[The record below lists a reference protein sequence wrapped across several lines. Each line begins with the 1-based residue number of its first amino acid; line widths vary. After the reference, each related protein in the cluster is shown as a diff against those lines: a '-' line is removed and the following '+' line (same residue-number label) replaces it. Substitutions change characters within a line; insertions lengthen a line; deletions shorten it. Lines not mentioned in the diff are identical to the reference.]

1 MTSEYSEIFVWI
13 WLPKE
18 TEPVVAGK
26 LSSQGLTYVFNY
38 GKSYLERDNAIAIY
52 DAELPLR
59 QGLIP
64 LLPGLSIPGCLRD
77 AAPDAWGRRVILNKR
92 FGRKAGGTDPAE
104 LDELTYLI
112 ESGSDRIG
120 ALDFQ
125 LSPTQYEPRHAS
137 CASLEE
143 LAEATELVEKGI
155 PLTEELA
162 QALQHGTSI
171 GGARPKAL
179 VQGDSQKIIAKFST
193 ASDIYSVVKA
203 EFVAMRLAAMAGLDV
218 APVSLQRA
226 ASKDVLLVERFD
238 RIATAQGWQ
247 RKNIV
252 SALTIL
258 ELDEMMARYASY
270 EELAELVR
278 NKFKKVPETLREL
291 FSRIVF
297 NVMVGNTDD
306 HARNHAA
313 FWDGD
318 MLSLTPAY
326 DICPQPR
333 HGRTASQAMLI
344 SGSDRS
350 SRISTC
356 IETAHHFLLSEE
368 EASQIVEKQIICL
381 AENWTNV
388 CDEASLSEVD
398 RNLLWGN
405 QFLNPF
411 IFEGLLSGNLQNLVR
426 LGHLDQGGVP
436 I

>member
-1 MTSEYSEIFVWI
+1 
-13 WLPKE
+13 
-18 TEPVVAGK
+18 
-26 LSSQGLTYVFNY
+26 
-38 GKSYLERDNAIAIY
+38 LERGNAIAIY

-77 AAPDAWGRRVILNKR
+77 AAPDAWGRRVILNKK
-92 FGRKAGGTDPAE
+92 FGKKAVGVDPAV
-104 LDELTYLI
+104 LDELTYLM

-125 LSPTQYEPRHAS
+125 LSPTLYEPRYAS

-143 LAEATELVEKGI
+143 LAEAAERVEKGI

-162 QALQHGTSI
+162 QALQHGSSI

-179 VQGDSQKIIAKFST
+179 IQGDSKKFIAKFST
-193 ASDIYSVVKA
+193 SSDLYSVVKA
-203 EFVAMRLAAMAGLDV
+203 EYVAMRLAAMAGLDV
-218 APVSLQRA
+218 AAVSLQRA
-226 ASKDVLLVERFD
+226 TSKDVLLVERFD

-247 RKNIV
+247 RKIIV
-252 SALTIL
+252 SALTL
-258 ELDEMMARYASY
+258 LKLDEMMARYASY
-270 EELAELVR
+270 EDLAELVR
-278 NKFKKVPETLREL
+278 TKFKKAPETLREI

-297 NVMVGNTDD
+297 NVLVGNTDD

-326 DICPQPR
+326 DICPQAR
-333 HGRTASQAMLI
+333 HGRTASQAMMI
-344 SGSDRS
+344 TDNDRS
-350 SRISTC
+350 SRIATC
-356 IETAHHFLLSEE
+356 IEAAPHFLLSEE
-368 EASQIVEKQIICL
+368 DAFQIVEKQIICL
-381 AENWTNV
+381 AENWTTV

-411 IFEGLLSGNLQNLVR
+411 VFEGLISLNLQNLAR
-426 LGHLDQGGVP
+426 LH
-436 I
+436 

>member
-1 MTSEYSEIFVWI
+1 MISEYSEIFVWI
-13 WLPKE
+13 WLPGE

-26 LSSQGLTYVFNY
+26 LSSQGRQYVFNY
-38 GKSYLERDNAIAIY
+38 GRSYLERANAIAIY

-77 AAPDAWGRRVILNKR
+77 ASPDAWGRRVILNKM
-92 FGRKAGGTDPAE
+92 FGKSASRKDPAE
-104 LDELTYLI
+104 LDELTYLM
-112 ESGSDRIG
+112 ESGSDKIG

-125 LSPTQYEPRHAS
+125 LSPTHYQPRHAS

-143 LAEATELVEKGI
+143 LAEAAELVEKGI
-155 PLTEELA
+155 PLTAELA
-162 QALQHGTSI
+162 QALQHGSSI

-179 VQGDSQKIIAKFST
+179 IQGESRKFIAKFST
-193 ASDIYSVVKA
+193 SSDLYSVVKA
-203 EFVAMRLAAMAGLDV
+203 EYIAMRLADMAGLDV
-218 APVSLQRA
+218 APVSLRRA

-238 RIATAQGWQ
+238 RLSTPQGWQ
-247 RKNIV
+247 RKSIV
-252 SALTIL
+252 STLTL
-258 ELDEMMARYASY
+258 LKLDEMMARYASY

-278 NKFKKVPETLREL
+278 SKFKNAPETLREL

-297 NVMVGNTDD
+297 NVLVGNTDD

-313 FWDGD
+313 FWDGA

-326 DICPQPR
+326 DICPQAR

-344 SGSDRS
+344 TNNDRS
-350 SRISTC
+350 SRVCTC
-356 IETAHHFLLSEE
+356 IEAAPHFLLSEK
-368 EASQIVEKQIICL
+368 EAYQIAEKQIICITG
-381 AENWTNV
+381 NWSDV

-405 QFLNPF
+405 QFLNPYL
-411 IFEGLLSGNLQNLVR
+411 FENLPSGNLLNLAR
-426 LGHLDQGGVP
+426 LQ
-436 I
+436 